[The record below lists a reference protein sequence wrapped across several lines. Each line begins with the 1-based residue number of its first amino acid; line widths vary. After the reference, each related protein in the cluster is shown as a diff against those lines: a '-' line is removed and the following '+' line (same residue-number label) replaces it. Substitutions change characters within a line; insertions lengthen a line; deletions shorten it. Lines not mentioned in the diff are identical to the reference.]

1 MTDSRTFQVF
11 NRKNLT
17 STTTTGGLFI
27 SDADEAAGKTG
38 YIFVELD
45 FIQQDNAPEYSDIN
59 GYLPYPAEPRAFQT
73 Y

>member
-1 MTDSRTFQVF
+1 MTGVATFQVF
-11 NRKNLT
+11 SRDDTTDTAKN
-17 STTTTGGLFI
+17 GGLYI
-27 SDADEAAGKTG
+27 SDADYAAGRTG